1 MVNSG
6 ASPRT
11 NSTAVVAFAASVA
24 SFVCLWG
31 IGGVL
36 GIVLGLL
43 ARGQIERAGRLER
56 GARLATAAI
65 VLGVVHLACWI
76 VAVGVTLALM
86 FRPEPPIALLPH
98 GSPPSA
104 TAAPPGVAWPPRGV
118 RSGPRVSSER
128 RFGSVT
134 LVEIGSESGP
144 LRAVLDA
151 EWRKARASG
160 APAIAFIVTSDC
172 PPCAAVRA
180 SLRDERLQAALGSTR
195 LLELDA
201 YQFGSELELLGIP
214 TESVPGFALLTEGAR
229 PVDYLHGGEWDA
241 DVPENIA
248 PVLRDFV
255 RGSRRA
261 RRYPWRGIPRPDET
275 TL

>member
-1 MVNSG
+1 M
-6 ASPRT
+6 
-11 NSTAVVAFAASVA
+11 VAFAASIA
-24 SFVCLWG
+24 SFFCLWG
-31 IGGVL
+31 VGGVL
-36 GIVLGLL
+36 GIVLGVL
-43 ARGQIERAGRLER
+43 ARGQIERSERVER

-65 VLGVVHLACWI
+65 VLGVVHLACWV
-76 VAVGVTLALM
+76 VAVGVTLALL
-86 FRPEPPIALLPH
+86 FRPEPSIALSPH
-98 GSPPSA
+98 GSPPS
-104 TAAPPGVAWPPRGV
+104 TTMGSPGVAWPPR
-118 RSGPRVSSER
+118 SLGPGSSPRLSSER
-128 RFGSVT
+128 RVGSIT
-134 LVEIGSESGP
+134 LVQIGSESGP

-160 APAIAFIVTSDC
+160 APAVAFIVTSDC

-180 SLRDERLQAALGSTR
+180 SLRDQRLQDALGATR

-201 YQFGSELELLGIP
+201 YQFGTELELLGIP
-214 TESVPGFALLTEGAR
+214 TEAVPGFALLTEGAR

-241 DVPENIA
+241 DIPENIA

-255 RGSRRA
+255 RGTRRA